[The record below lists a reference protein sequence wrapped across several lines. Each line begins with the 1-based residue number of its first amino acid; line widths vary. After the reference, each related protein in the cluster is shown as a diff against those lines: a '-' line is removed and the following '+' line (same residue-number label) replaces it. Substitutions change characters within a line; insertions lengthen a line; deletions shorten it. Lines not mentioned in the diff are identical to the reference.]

1 MLFCRWTLFTKQ
13 RYRPVGR
20 YHQKRSAFLMVYALS
35 RLLDAAQ
42 KEQGF
47 ALFDWIFG
55 CTPLYPIKFT
65 RAPVRSR
72 FSEAGPPA
80 FGCVGSPFASSLWPS
95 PPGGWTPRQTQ
106 GVRLRRV
113 NRSSRTGAHEH
124 ALFPVGREKCF
135 SRLGPLKFVRSRL
148 GP

>member
-1 MLFCRWTLFTKQ
+1 ML
-13 RYRPVGR
+13 
-20 YHQKRSAFLMVYALS
+20 YALL
-35 RLLDAAQ
+35 RLLDAAL

-47 ALFDWIFG
+47 ALSVGVFG
-55 CTPLYPIKFT
+55 WTPSYPDEFT
-65 RAPVRSR
+65 RAPVRN
-72 FSEAGPPA
+72 A
-80 FGCVGSPFASSLWPS
+80 SPKPDPLPSAASARRSLRSLWPS

-113 NRSSRTGAHEH
+113 NRSSRTGAHER